1 MLTIVIGHRN
11 PDMDSICAA
20 AGYAEFKRLTGH
32 PNVIAARAGNT
43 NERIDFVL
51 ERFGVEAPMLINDLS
66 PRVEDV
72 MQSHVFSV
80 HSDSPVYDA
89 IQLIDTKRLRGLPV
103 VDAHNRCLGLLSAFK
118 ISHHLFPSRE
128 EASNARL
135 IIASVADIIATF
147 GGTLITGQLSRDT
160 DEQLLMVGAM
170 AQDSFQPR
178 LKLYK
183 DRNVVLF
190 VGDRPHIQALAI
202 EERVHAIVVTG
213 GFPIAQEIRD
223 AAIAA
228 NVTITSSPH
237 DTATTVL
244 LARGAVRVGRMLE
257 PEYTSF
263 HRDTLLEHARH
274 IAADSAA
281 FVFPVLDDDGRIVGI
296 LSKSDFLKEI
306 PRQLILVDHNELT
319 QAVRGADKVPII
331 EILDH
336 HKLGG
341 FTSPTPIL
349 FWNNPVGSTSSIVA
363 MCFQHAGVEIPKKIA
378 GLLMAGLISDTL
390 NLNSPTATPFDHA
403 ILKQLATIAQCDPAE
418 LAEKIFSV
426 GSPLCTMPPQQ
437 AINADS
443 KLYEETG
450 HRFVVAQI
458 EELTFAHFPEKRDAL
473 LRELEAQ
480 RQRDGLLFS
489 ALLVTDINDQTS
501 LLLVCGTEA
510 FLQTIDY
517 PVDSPN
523 IWILAGVVSR
533 KKQLLPYLLQCIE
546 KMPATT

>member
-1 MLTIVIGHRN
+1 MTDDIPIGWL
-11 PDMDSICAA
+11 
-20 AGYAEFKRLTGH
+20 FW
-32 PNVIAARAGNT
+32 
-43 NERIDFVL
+43 
-51 ERFGVEAPMLINDLS
+51 LS
-66 PRVEDV
+66 
-72 MQSHVFSV
+72 
-80 HSDSPVYDA
+80 
-89 IQLIDTKRLRGLPV
+89 
-103 VDAHNRCLGLLSAFK
+103 
-118 ISHHLFPSRE
+118 
-128 EASNARL
+128 
-135 IIASVADIIATF
+135 
-147 GGTLITGQLSRDT
+147 
-160 DEQLLMVGAM
+160 
-170 AQDSFQPR
+170 
-178 LKLYK
+178 
-183 DRNVVLF
+183 
-190 VGDRPHIQALAI
+190 
-202 EERVHAIVVTG
+202 
-213 GFPIAQEIRD
+213 
-223 AAIAA
+223 
-228 NVTITSSPH
+228 
-237 DTATTVL
+237 
-244 LARGAVRVGRMLE
+244 
-257 PEYTSF
+257 
-263 HRDTLLEHARH
+263 
-274 IAADSAA
+274 
-281 FVFPVLDDDGRIVGI
+281 
-296 LSKSDFLKEI
+296 
-306 PRQLILVDHNELT
+306 
-319 QAVRGADKVPII
+319 VRGADKVPII